1 MLHPT
6 DPPIADS
13 KSYSSNKSAKVV
25 LARIGFTPGNNL
37 ATLSFVFKGFRSSS
51 QPWLGKLARLWI
63 ASIAEAYKTVRLDF
77 VGSGKRGGPSAY
89 VEPSEAA
96 TREDSPAVNALQ
108 DAVPVALPRAAF
120 GCACGRSDSDLR
132 RFRHMIRSASTRN
145 GTFLPRQM
153 GPEFRGALTPQSLR
167 RDRGAFTK

>member
-96 TREDSPAVNALQ
+96 TREDSPAANALQ

-132 RFRHMIRSASTRN
+132 RLRRMIRSASYPEPDVSPSTNGSRISRSANPTIASTRSR
-145 GTFLPRQM
+145 L
-153 GPEFRGALTPQSLR
+153 LH
-167 RDRGAFTK
+167 